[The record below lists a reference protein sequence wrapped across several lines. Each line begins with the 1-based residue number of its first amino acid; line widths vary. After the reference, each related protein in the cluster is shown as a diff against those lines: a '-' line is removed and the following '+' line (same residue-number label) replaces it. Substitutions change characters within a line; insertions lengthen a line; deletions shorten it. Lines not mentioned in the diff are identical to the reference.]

1 MVLLGF
7 CLLLAQR
14 QFQKLQFFEKS
25 VNCEN
30 ITSISYHY
38 IELDT
43 TFQIHNIL
51 S

>member
-25 VNCEN
+25 VKCEN
-30 ITSISYHY
+30 ITFLKYNST
-38 IELDT
+38 ELDT
-43 TFQIHNIL
+43 FF
-51 S
+51 